1 MMEAGWVVEGLKVD
15 RLLDEGALGRL
26 LLSMPLVLG
35 VDVGDIDAAKL
46 LLGLLIDR

>member
-15 RLLDEGALGRL
+15 CLLDDGTSGRL

-35 VDVGDIDAAKL
+35 VDVGDSDAAKL
-46 LLGLLIDR
+46 LLGVLIDQ